1 MKIKITPPS
10 DVNYKSWFVNILKR
24 PQSIMCINLRGQY
37 NLQSNARKNEHFFL
51 IYLRLISVNLR
62 KPSIG
67 FSYTKKLFIE
77 IFARKYLF
85 CVSNFFL
92 QIPLLNLEACYRID
106 INLI

>member
-10 DVNYKSWFVNILKR
+10 DVNYKSWFVDILKR

-51 IYLRLISVNLR
+51 IYLRLI
-62 KPSIG
+62 
-67 FSYTKKLFIE
+67 IE